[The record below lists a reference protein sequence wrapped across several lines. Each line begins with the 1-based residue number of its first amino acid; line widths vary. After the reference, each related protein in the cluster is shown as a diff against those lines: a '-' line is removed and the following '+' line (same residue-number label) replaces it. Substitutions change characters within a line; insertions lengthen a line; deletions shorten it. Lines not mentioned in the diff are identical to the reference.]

1 MDIPQERKLI
11 TEIPGPKSRAL
22 FERRAAAIPPGVA
35 NIHPIVTARS
45 SGAIV
50 EDVDGNRLIDLATG
64 ISVLNVGHTAPEVVA
79 AAQRQLE
86 LDTHTCFHVTANEPY
101 IELAER
107 LNALM
112 PIDGPV
118 KTMFANSG
126 AEAVENAVKIARK
139 ATGRS
144 AVVAFDHAFHGR
156 TLMGMSLTA
165 KVMPYKQGMGPF
177 APEVYRLPFAY
188 AYRWPSGPERC
199 AEEALAYAVDEM
211 HKHIGEDNI
220 ACVVLEPI
228 QGEGGFVVPAPGFVK
243 GIAEFCAANGIVFIA
258 DEIQS
263 GIGRAGRWFAIEAED
278 VRPDI
283 VTSAK
288 SLGGGLPIS
297 AISGRADLMDAVHV
311 GGLGGTYGG
320 NPVAAAAALAV
331 LDLIER
337 DALLDRASV
346 VGDTI
351 MARLRVL
358 EERHPQVGEVR
369 GRGAMCAM
377 ELVEDPH
384 TKEPLAAGTMN
395 RIAEGALEGGVI
407 VLTAG
412 TYGNVVRLLP
422 PLTIEEPLLADGLDV
437 LEGALG
443 GHPPLLLLH
452 GANCLTWLLG
462 SIDSPARQA
471 ATPRLVGTALVPQAT
486 ALNQVLFQT
495 TGIVGPAL
503 AGLLIAATSPTAA
516 YTVDLVSYAGLLLAA
531 LAMAPVPPEPS
542 VSGVR
547 PTGLPAVR
555 EGFTYVRR
563 DRLIQS
569 TFVIDLI
576 AMIFGMPQ
584 ALFPILAVTG
594 GPKLG
599 DLEAGLVAAAVS
611 PTFSVISGGLACVV
625 GAFACAAAYPELR
638 RYEAPRTAVP

>member
-1 MDIPQERKLI
+1 MDIPQERKLV
-11 TEIPGPKSRAL
+11 TEVPGPKSRAL

-35 NIHPIVTARS
+35 NIHAVVTARA

-64 ISVLNVGHTAPEVVA
+64 ISVLNVGHTAPEVVR

-107 LNALM
+107 LNALV

-139 ATGRS
+139 ATGRQ

-177 APEVYRLPFAY
+177 APEIYRLPFAY
-188 AYRWPSGPERC
+188 PYRWPSGPEHC
-199 AEEALAYAVDEM
+199 AEEALAYALDEM
-211 HKHIGEDNI
+211 HKHIGEENI

-243 GIAEFCAANGIVFIA
+243 GIAEFCAANGIVVVA

-263 GIGRAGRWFAIEAED
+263 GMGRAGRWFAIEDEG

-283 VTSAK
+283 ITSAK

-297 AISGRADLMDAVHV
+297 AITGRAELMDAVHV

-337 DALLDRASV
+337 DGLVDRAKV

-351 MARLRVL
+351 MDRFRDL
-358 EERHPQVGEVR
+358 ERRHPEVGDVR
-369 GRGAMCAM
+369 GRGAMCAI
-377 ELVEDPH
+377 ELVSDPG
-384 TKEPLAAGTMN
+384 TKEPLGADAMGA
-395 RIAEGALEGGVI
+395 IARGALERGVI

-422 PLTIEEPLLADGLDV
+422 PLTIDEALLADGLDV
-437 LEGALG
+437 LDEAV
-443 GHPPLLLLH
+443 
-452 GANCLTWLLG
+452 AE
-462 SIDSPARQA
+462 
-471 ATPRLVGTALVPQAT
+471 
-486 ALNQVLFQT
+486 
-495 TGIVGPAL
+495 AL
-503 AGLLIAATSPTAA
+503 A
-516 YTVDLVSYAGLLLAA
+516 
-531 LAMAPVPPEPS
+531 
-542 VSGVR
+542 
-547 PTGLPAVR
+547 
-555 EGFTYVRR
+555 
-563 DRLIQS
+563 
-569 TFVIDLI
+569 
-576 AMIFGMPQ
+576 
-584 ALFPILAVTG
+584 
-594 GPKLG
+594 
-599 DLEAGLVAAAVS
+599 
-611 PTFSVISGGLACVV
+611 
-625 GAFACAAAYPELR
+625 
-638 RYEAPRTAVP
+638 